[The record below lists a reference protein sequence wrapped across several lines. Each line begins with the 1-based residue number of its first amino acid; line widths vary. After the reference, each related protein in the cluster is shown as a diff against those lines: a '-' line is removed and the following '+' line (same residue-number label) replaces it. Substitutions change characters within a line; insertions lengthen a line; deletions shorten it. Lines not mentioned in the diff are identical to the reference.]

1 MPKTTYLKSFT
12 FPSNEQDSGF
22 CGSIQRSAYDS
33 FYPFGVLSSRGLRY
47 VEFEPVTIFYGGN
60 GSGKTT
66 ALNVIA
72 EKTGV
77 QRGSVYNKSNFFPD
91 YVKLCQVDTLS
102 YVPRCSRIITSDDVF
117 DYMLDMRNYNQAVD
131 RRRDKVFMEW
141 VEYTDPFAPA
151 WNFGGMEDYDELKL
165 RVNAKKQTQSRYTR
179 DRLGVKNVIDGS
191 NGETAFR
198 YFVEKIGD
206 GGLYL
211 LDEPENSLSP
221 SRQLELVKFMEESA
235 RFFECQFII
244 STHSPFLLAMKD
256 AKIYDLDS
264 DPARVR
270 QWTELEN
277 VRAYRDFFKEREGE
291 F

>member
-1 MPKTTYLKSFT
+1 MA
-12 FPSNEQDSGF
+12 G
-22 CGSIQRSAYDS
+22 
-33 FYPFGVLSSRGLRY
+33 
-47 VEFEPVTIFYGGN
+47 EPG
-60 GSGKTT
+60 
-66 ALNVIA
+66 
-72 EKTGV
+72 
-77 QRGSVYNKSNFFPD
+77 
-91 YVKLCQVDTLS
+91 
-102 YVPRCSRIITSDDVF
+102 DDVCPSRAEGDEVF
-117 DYMLDMRNYNQAVD
+117 CAQQAVD

-264 DPARVR
+264 DPAKVR